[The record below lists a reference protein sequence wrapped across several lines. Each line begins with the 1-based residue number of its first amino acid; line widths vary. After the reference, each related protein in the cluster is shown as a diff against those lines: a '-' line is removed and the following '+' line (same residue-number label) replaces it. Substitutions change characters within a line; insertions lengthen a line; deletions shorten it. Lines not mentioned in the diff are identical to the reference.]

1 MRGVLGAGVLA
12 ALGRRGKRGAGRV
25 ALRWSGAVLAVA
37 VALLSSGDVSRAQQT
52 ESLLVSNTSYGI
64 SGAPLP
70 VIADHLAVG
79 FTAGRDSGGYAL
91 TALDVRFAFEPTT
104 ELSRVKLSLWTS
116 GRVGGSSGPLR
127 PNRKMFEFD
136 NPESFKTGNDQF
148 NTFTPPEPVYL
159 HDGRSYFLVAESEE
173 GNILYSL
180 TATESDNQAQPQGD
194 SGWSIFDAALYWNG
208 SGPWP
213 ETVNA
218 SWTRIPVFTIWGY
231 DLDRLTTN
239 LHTDHADDPHDVGG
253 GDYLAQGF
261 GFGLTSSAY
270 GYDLHSVAVSFERF
284 ATQPGVPEDPED
296 ITVSLYTQKSV
307 SGDWVPDQ
315 KLFDFHD
322 PPVFREGGD
331 NAFPAPEGTT
341 LAPFEGGLFTPFEGY
356 LIVIKHESGHTI
368 LVRNTYSNDEGGH
381 SEFFVRDEAQQSS
394 NGTTWREHDRPAQI
408 AVYGNPRTEPIP
420 EPLVTNHGEPDTGS
434 KGIVRG
440 SAQGFVT
447 GDQPNGYELSE
458 VTINMNFERMSLA
471 DDAFAVELWDSYVAS
486 GNDAPNARLFS
497 FALPSFIADGSDQ
510 NTFTAPAGNIL
521 FPETTYFIVIRE
533 TTSFDVSFN
542 VTNTN
547 DEEAS
552 DSGWSI
558 NDNLVEDQSAGESP
572 WSPTA
577 TPSQEMLIG
586 IFGEARTSALPNTAP
601 WFLTFTVL
609 AVDENQTSAGTV
621 TATDSDLVDN
631 ITGYAITGGE
641 DQSFLSIGAT
651 SGVLT
656 FDEAPNFEDP
666 KDQNTDNIYMV
677 EVTATSGTG
686 TREMTGT
693 NTFQVTV
700 RDVDG
705 EAPEAPDAPDVSSA
719 SLTSLTVTWPAPA
732 NEGPAITDYDVQY
745 RAGTSGDWSDGNHD
759 GAATTATLTG
769 LSENTSYQVQVRAKN
784 AEGTGDWSDSGTGTT
799 DANAAPSFTSSA
811 FEAAENQTSAGTV
824 VATDSDNEDEITG
837 YAITGGADRDRFGI
851 DGTSGDLTFLT
862 APNFEAPSDDNT
874 DNDYEVRV
882 EATSGT
888 GGREKTATRAIT
900 VTVTDVDGE
909 APGKPAAPAVSA
921 ASVTSLTVT
930 WSAPSNAGP
939 AITDYDVQYQAGTS
953 GGWSDGNHDGTART
967 ATLSNLSENT
977 SYQVQVRA
985 KNAEGTGDWSDA
997 SSAVCTPAEIITPG
1011 DVGDVQLRERGDEC
1025 GTAGD
1030 VIDIDVNE
1038 EVTGIVAIYYD
1049 DGEGN
1054 AAWRSVCDD
1063 FWSDGQGAA
1072 VVCRQ
1077 LGYATGTALTGLL
1090 FGPEEP
1096 IEYWLDDVECDGS
1109 EATLLEC
1116 PHAGIGNHNCGA
1128 RERAGVTCRTDGSP
1142 PPPTPPRRPGGGGRG
1157 PACAA
1162 DRHGNTAPQATALE
1176 FGTATAGAICPA
1188 ADVDYFTVTAPDR
1201 GLVFV
1206 ETTGSVNLSGT
1217 LWQNGEVLESGPTA
1231 SQPTARLGAR
1241 VDAGPVV
1248 VAVAGQGG
1256 ATGEYALVVTFSPGF
1271 LENPGADSFQSGIGL
1286 ISGWVCEAERVEIE
1300 IETAAGDTTRLE
1312 AAYGTERADTAQR
1325 PDGTPLCGDTANGF
1339 GLLFNWNLLGDGE
1352 HTVVALV
1359 EGVELD
1365 RATVTVTTLGAE
1377 FVEEAA
1383 GECVAEDF
1391 PVPDE
1396 SVTLVWQE
1404 SRQNF
1409 VLATGLAPAGENRA
1423 GTPGESHLEN
1433 PAANSFQSGIGLIS
1447 GWVCEA
1453 DEVEI
1458 ALGALGRQAAAYGTE
1473 RLDTLDTCGDTD
1485 NGFGLLFN
1493 WNLLGA
1499 GEHEVVAYVD
1509 EVEFGRATVRVTTLG
1524 VEFVEGAAGACMVED
1539 FPMLGETVTLEWQQ
1553 TSQNFVMTDLE

>member
-37 VALLSSGDVSRAQQT
+37 VALLSFGEVSRAQQT
-52 ESLLVSNTSYGI
+52 ETGLVSNAFYAI
-64 SGAPLP
+64 SEAPL
-70 VIADHLAVG
+70 VVTTSNLAVG
-79 FTAGRDSGGYAL
+79 FTAGRNNGGYAL
-91 TALDVRFAFEPTT
+91 TALDVRFDSTPTT

-116 GRVGGSSGPLR
+116 RQTDGGKR
-127 PNRKMFEFD
+127 PNQKLFEFD
-136 NPESFKTGNDQF
+136 NPESFTTDDHGF
-148 NTFTPPEPVYL
+148 NTFTPPRPVYL
-159 HDGRSYFLVAESEE
+159 HDGRRYFLVAEADV

-180 TATESDNQAQPQGD
+180 MATESDNQITSD
-194 SGWSIFDAALYWNG
+194 SGWTIFDTALFWSG
-208 SGPWP
+208 SDDPWP
-213 ETVNA
+213 EDGVIDV
-218 SWTRIPVFTIWGY
+218 TRVPAFTIQGY
-231 DLDRLTTN
+231 DLNTLTTT
-239 LHTDHADDPHDVGG
+239 TDEDKSDSPHEINGG
-253 GDYLAQGF
+253 KYWAQGF
-261 GFGLTSSAY
+261 GSYENADEN

-284 ATQPGVPEDPED
+284 ASRPGVPEDPED
-296 ITVSLYTQKSV
+296 ITVSLYTQKRV
-307 SGDWVPDQ
+307 SGDWVPNR

-322 PPVFREGGD
+322 PAVFREGEE

-341 LAPFEGGLFTPFEGY
+341 LEPGTGY
-356 LIVIKHESGHTI
+356 LIVIKHEKGHTI
-368 LVRNTYSNDEGGH
+368 LVRNTYSNDEEGR
-381 SEFFVRDEAQQSS
+381 SEFFVRDEAQRS
-394 NGTTWREHDRPAQI
+394 NDGTTWNDHDRTVRMAL
-408 AVYGNPRTEPIP
+408 YGNRRTEPIP
-420 EPLVTNHGEPDTGS
+420 QPLVTNHGETVTGS
-434 KGIVRG
+434 KAIVGG

-447 GDQPNGYELSE
+447 GDKPNGYELSK
-458 VTINMNFERMSLA
+458 VTVNMNFEATSLA

-486 GNDAPNARLFS
+486 GNHAPNARLFS
-497 FALPSFIADGSDQ
+497 FALPSSIADGSDQ

-542 VTNTN
+542 VTNTD

-558 NDNLVEDQSAGESP
+558 NDNLVEDQSAGESQ
-572 WSPTA
+572 WSPSG
-577 TPSQEMLIG
+577 TPSEQMLIG
-586 IFGEARTSALPNTAP
+586 IFGDVRTSALPNAAP
-601 WFLTFTVL
+601 LFLTFTVL

-631 ITGYAITGGE
+631 ITGYAITGGA

-666 KDQNTDNIYMV
+666 KDQDTDNTYMV

-686 TREMTGT
+686 MRVMTVT
-693 NTFQVTV
+693 NTFRVMV

-705 EAPEAPDAPDVSSA
+705 EAPGKPAAPDVSSA

-759 GAATTATLTG
+759 GTATTATLTG

-811 FEAAENQTSAGTV
+811 FEVAENQTSAGTV

-837 YAITGGADRDRFGI
+837 YAITGGADQSFFSIGA
-851 DGTSGDLTFLT
+851 TSGALTFRT
-862 APNFEAPSDDNT
+862 APNFEEPSDADT

-888 GGREKTATRAIT
+888 GQREKTATRAIT

-939 AITDYDVQYQAGTS
+939 AITDYDVQYRAGTS

-997 SSAVCTPAEIITPG
+997 SDAVCTHAEIITPG
-1011 DVGDVQLRERGDEC
+1011 DVGDVQLRETDEC
-1025 GTAGD
+1025 GTAED

-1077 LGYATGTALTGLL
+1077 LGYAMGTALTGLV
-1090 FGPEEP
+1090 FGPNEE

-1128 RERAGVTCRTDGSP
+1128 RERAGVTCSQPATP
-1142 PPPTPPRRPGGGGRG
+1142 PGPPSGGGPPTGGGGG
-1157 PACAA
+1157 PACAE
-1162 DRHGNTAPQATALE
+1162 DLHGNSAPQATVLALATE
-1176 FGTATAGAICPA
+1176 TAGAICPA
-1188 ADVDYFTVTAPDR
+1188 ADVDYFTVPAPDR
-1201 GLVFV
+1201 GLIFV
-1206 ETTGSVNLSGT
+1206 DTTGGVNLRGT
-1217 LWQNGEVLESGPTA
+1217 LWQNEAVLESGPTGRGA
-1231 SQPTARLGAR
+1231 DGRLGAL
-1241 VDAGPVV
+1241 VEAGDVV
-1248 VAVAGQGG
+1248 VAVAGQSG
-1256 ATGEYALVVTFSPGF
+1256 ATGEYDLVVTFTPGY
-1271 LENPGADSFQSGIGL
+1271 LENPGPASFQSGIG
-1286 ISGWVCEAERVEIE
+1286 V
-1300 IETAAGDTTRLE
+1300 
-1312 AAYGTERADTAQR
+1312 
-1325 PDGTPLCGDTANGF
+1325 
-1339 GLLFNWNLLGDGE
+1339 
-1352 HTVVALV
+1352 
-1359 EGVELD
+1359 
-1365 RATVTVTTLGAE
+1365 
-1377 FVEEAA
+1377 
-1383 GECVAEDF
+1383 
-1391 PVPDE
+1391 
-1396 SVTLVWQE
+1396 
-1404 SRQNF
+1404 
-1409 VLATGLAPAGENRA
+1409 
-1423 GTPGESHLEN
+1423 
-1433 PAANSFQSGIGLIS
+1433 IS

-1453 DEVEI
+1453 DVVEI
-1458 ALGALGRQAAAYGTE
+1458 EMETAGGAVHRYEAGYGTP
-1473 RLDTLDTCGDTD
+1473 RADTAMQPDGTPLCGDTD

-1493 WNLLGA
+1493 WNRLGEGEHTVVALVDGVELGRATVTVTTVGEGEDEEFLRDVAGECVVANFPTAGEMVTLAWQETQQNFVIASGLRPAGENRAGMAGEGYLENPGPDSFQSGIGVISGWVCEAETVEIALGA
-1499 GEHEVVAYVD
+1499 LGRQVAAYGTERLDTLAACGDTDNGFGLLFNWNRLGEGEHAVVAYVD
-1509 EVEFGRATVRVTTLG
+1509 GEEELGRAVVRVTTVG
-1524 VEFVEGAAGACMVED
+1524 TGEDEEFLRDVAGECVVED
-1539 FPMLGETVTLEWQQ
+1539 FPLVGETVLLDWQQ
-1553 TSQNFVMTDLE
+1553 NSQNFVITGVE